1 MSQSAKARGQVD
13 QAPSVIKC
21 AQQETITMTGE
32 NRSVNP
38 DKRKDKTKLPWPS
51 KMFAISCTGA
61 APLFTLRN
69 EGRPN
74 LP

>member
-32 NRSVNP
+32 NRSVNQS
-38 DKRKDKTKLPWPS
+38 KNQERTKLH
-51 KMFAISCTGA
+51 
-61 APLFTLRN
+61 R
-69 EGRPN
+69 
-74 LP
+74 